1 MNTKPTSAFCQ
12 NMEIKIYQWIRMYL
26 QIKNVQLVALTLI
39 KPNVPN
45 VRNHSGIN
53 LKRVEHKMAWG
64 GI

>member
-1 MNTKPTSAFCQ
+1 MNTKPTSAFRQ
-12 NMEIKIYQWIRMYL
+12 NMEIKIYQWIRMYQ
-26 QIKNVQLVALTLI
+26 QIKNVKLVSLTLI

-53 LKRVEHKMAWG
+53 LERVENKIVRG

>member
-12 NMEIKIYQWIRMYL
+12 NMEIKIYQWIRMYQ
-26 QIKNVQLVALTLI
+26 QIKNVKLVSLTLI

-53 LKRVEHKMAWG
+53 LERVENKIVRG